1 MFKALAFLL
10 CFIQIFA
17 GQHYIKIM
25 CSKLGWNTLLSK
37 LLCSSLF
44 VGVAVLGILNSGGFT
59 FYSKFMLAGFICSLL
74 GDGFL
79 HMYPKLG
86 SVYVNYAL
94 GGLSFLAGHICFI
107 TAILM
112 SNMLV
117 FRSSAASAAIHIC
130 SAVLLDAAVM
140 LALCRKMKLGKF
152 LVPVAVYGIV
162 LMFMVVNAF
171 SLGIS
176 CFDGNASGAA
186 AMLLTLGLGSACF
199 AASDIVLA
207 TDFFTGGKDIKKKK
221 ANIILY
227 YNGQMLMAASLFA
240 TVLIK

>member
-1 MFKALAFLL
+1 MFKAVALV
-10 CFIQIFA
+10 CFIAQIFA
-17 GQHYIKIM
+17 VRHYIKIM
-25 CSKLGWNTLLSK
+25 YPTLGWNTLLSK

-44 VGVAVLGILNSGGFT
+44 TAVAVLGILDGGMTVF
-59 FYSKFMLAGFICSLL
+59 SKFMLVGFICSLL

-86 SVYVNYAL
+86 SKYVNYAL
-94 GGLSFLAGHICFI
+94 GGLSFLAGHIFFI

-112 SNMLV
+112 PNILV
-117 FRSSAASAAIHIC
+117 FRSSKAMIIQIAL
-130 SAVLLDAAVM
+130 AVLLDAAVM
-140 LALCRKMKLGKF
+140 IFLCRKMKLGRF
-152 LVPVAVYGIV
+152 LLPVAVYGLV

-176 CFDGNASGAA
+176 AASESVRGAA
-186 AMLLTLGLGSACF
+186 AMMRTLGLGSACF

-207 TDFFTGGKDIKKKK
+207 TDFFSGGKDIKKKK

-227 YNGQMLMAASLFA
+227 YSGQMLMAASLFA
-240 TVLIK
+240 TVLVK

>member
-1 MFKALAFLL
+1 MFKAVALV
-10 CFIQIFA
+10 CFIAQIFA
-17 GQHYIKIM
+17 VRHYIKIM
-25 CSKLGWNTLLSK
+25 YPTLGWNTLLSK

-44 VGVAVLGILNSGGFT
+44 TAVAVLGILDGGMTVF
-59 FYSKFMLAGFICSLL
+59 SKFMLVGFICSLL

-86 SVYVNYAL
+86 SKYVNYAL
-94 GGLSFLAGHICFI
+94 GGLSFLAGHIFFI

-112 SNMLV
+112 PNILV
-117 FRSSAASAAIHIC
+117 FRSSKAMIIQIAL
-130 SAVLLDAAVM
+130 AVLLDTAVM
-140 LALCRKMKLGKF
+140 IFLCRKMKLGRF
-152 LVPVAVYGIV
+152 LLPVAVYGLV

-176 CFDGNASGAA
+176 AAESVRGAA
-186 AMLLTLGLGSACF
+186 AMMLTLGLGSVCF

-207 TDFFTGGKDIKKKK
+207 TDFFSGGKDIKKKK

-227 YNGQMLMAASLFA
+227 YSGQMLMAASLFA
-240 TVLIK
+240 TVLVK

>member
-1 MFKALAFLL
+1 MFKAVALV
-10 CFIQIFA
+10 CFIAQIFA
-17 GQHYIKIM
+17 VRHYIKIM
-25 CSKLGWNTLLSK
+25 YPTLGWNTLLSK

-44 VGVAVLGILNSGGFT
+44 TAVAVLGILDGGMTVF
-59 FYSKFMLAGFICSLL
+59 SKFMLVGFICSLL

-94 GGLSFLAGHICFI
+94 GGLSFLAGHIFFI

-112 SNMLV
+112 PNILV
-117 FRSSAASAAIHIC
+117 FRSSTAMMIIQIAL
-130 SAVLLDAAVM
+130 AVLLDAAVM
-140 LALCRKMKLGKF
+140 IFLCSKMKLGKF
-152 LVPVAVYGIV
+152 LLPVAVYGLV

-176 CFDGNASGAA
+176 AASESVGGAA
-186 AMLLTLGLGSACF
+186 AMTLTLGLGSACF

-207 TDFFTGGKDIKKKK
+207 TDFFSGGKDIKKKK

-227 YNGQMLMAASLFA
+227 YSGQMLMAASLFA
-240 TVLIK
+240 TVLVK

>member
-1 MFKALAFLL
+1 MFKAVALV
-10 CFIQIFA
+10 CFIAQIFA
-17 GQHYIKIM
+17 VKHYIKIM
-25 CSKLGWNTLLSK
+25 YPTLGWNTLLSK

-44 VGVAVLGILNSGGFT
+44 TAVAVLGILDGGMTVF
-59 FYSKFMLAGFICSLL
+59 SKFMLVGFICSLL

-86 SVYVNYAL
+86 SKYVNYAL
-94 GGLSFLAGHICFI
+94 GGLSFLAGHIFFI

-112 SNMLV
+112 PNILV
-117 FRSSAASAAIHIC
+117 FRSSKAMIIQIAL
-130 SAVLLDAAVM
+130 AVLLDTAVM
-140 LALCRKMKLGKF
+140 IFLCRKMKLGRF
-152 LVPVAVYGIV
+152 LLPVAVYGLV

-176 CFDGNASGAA
+176 AAESVRGAA
-186 AMLLTLGLGSACF
+186 AMMLTLGLGSVCF

-207 TDFFTGGKDIKKKK
+207 TDFFSGGKDIKKKK

-227 YNGQMLMAASLFA
+227 YSGQMLMAASLFA
-240 TVLIK
+240 TVLVK

>member
-1 MFKALAFLL
+1 M
-10 CFIQIFA
+10 
-17 GQHYIKIM
+17 YPT
-25 CSKLGWNTLLSK
+25 LGWNTLLSK

-44 VGVAVLGILNSGGFT
+44 TAVAVLGILDGGMTVF
-59 FYSKFMLAGFICSLL
+59 SKFMLVGFICSLL

-86 SVYVNYAL
+86 SKYVNYAL
-94 GGLSFLAGHICFI
+94 GGLSFLAGHIFFI

-112 SNMLV
+112 PNILV
-117 FRSSAASAAIHIC
+117 FRSSKAMIIQIAL
-130 SAVLLDAAVM
+130 AVLLDTAVM
-140 LALCRKMKLGKF
+140 IFLCRKMKLGRF
-152 LVPVAVYGIV
+152 LLPVAVYGLV

-176 CFDGNASGAA
+176 AAESVRGAA
-186 AMLLTLGLGSACF
+186 AMMLTLGLGSVCF

-207 TDFFTGGKDIKKKK
+207 TDFFSGGKDIKKKK

-227 YNGQMLMAASLFA
+227 YSGQMLMAASLFA
-240 TVLIK
+240 TVLVK

>member
-1 MFKALAFLL
+1 MFKAVALV
-10 CFIQIFA
+10 CFIAQIFA
-17 GQHYIKIM
+17 VRHYIKIM
-25 CSKLGWNTLLSK
+25 YPTLGWNTLLSK

-44 VGVAVLGILNSGGFT
+44 TAVAVLGILDGGMTVF
-59 FYSKFMLAGFICSLL
+59 SKFMLVGFICSLL

-86 SVYVNYAL
+86 SKYVNYAL
-94 GGLSFLAGHICFI
+94 GGLSFLAGHIFFI

-112 SNMLV
+112 PNILV
-117 FRSSAASAAIHIC
+117 FRSSKAMIIQIAL
-130 SAVLLDAAVM
+130 AVLLDTAVM
-140 LALCRKMKLGKF
+140 IFLCRKMKLGRF
-152 LVPVAVYGIV
+152 LLPVAVYGLV

-176 CFDGNASGAA
+176 AAESVRGAA
-186 AMLLTLGLGSACF
+186 AMMLTLGLGSVCF

-207 TDFFTGGKDIKKKK
+207 TDFFSGGKDIKKKK

-227 YNGQMLMAASLFA
+227 YSGQMLMAASLFA
-240 TVLIK
+240 TVLAK

>member
-1 MFKALAFLL
+1 MFKAVALV
-10 CFIQIFA
+10 CFIAQIFA
-17 GQHYIKIM
+17 VRHYIKIM
-25 CSKLGWNTLLSK
+25 YPTLGWNTLLSK

-44 VGVAVLGILNSGGFT
+44 TAVAVLGILDGGMTVF
-59 FYSKFMLAGFICSLL
+59 SKFMLVGFICSLL

-86 SVYVNYAL
+86 SKYVNYAL
-94 GGLSFLAGHICFI
+94 GGLSFLAGLIFFI

-112 SNMLV
+112 PNILV
-117 FRSSAASAAIHIC
+117 FRSSKAMIIQIAL
-130 SAVLLDAAVM
+130 AVLLDTAVM
-140 LALCRKMKLGKF
+140 IFLCRKMKLGRF
-152 LVPVAVYGIV
+152 LLPVAVYGLV

-176 CFDGNASGAA
+176 AAESVRGAA
-186 AMLLTLGLGSACF
+186 AMMLTLGLGSVCF

-207 TDFFTGGKDIKKKK
+207 TDFFSGGKDIKKKK

-227 YNGQMLMAASLFA
+227 YSGQMLMAASLFA
-240 TVLIK
+240 TVLVK

>member
-1 MFKALAFLL
+1 MFKAVALV
-10 CFIQIFA
+10 CFIAQIFA
-17 GQHYIKIM
+17 VRHYIKIM
-25 CSKLGWNTLLSK
+25 YPTLGWNTLLSK

-44 VGVAVLGILNSGGFT
+44 TAVAVLGIFDGGMTVF
-59 FYSKFMLAGFICSLL
+59 SKFMLVGFICSLL

-94 GGLSFLAGHICFI
+94 GGLSFLAGHIFFI

-112 SNMLV
+112 PNILV
-117 FRSSAASAAIHIC
+117 FRSSTPRMIIQIAL
-130 SAVLLDAAVM
+130 AVLLDAAVM
-140 LALCRKMKLGKF
+140 IFLCRKMKLGRF
-152 LVPVAVYGIV
+152 LLPVAVYGLV

-176 CFDGNASGAA
+176 AASESVRGAA
-186 AMLLTLGLGSACF
+186 AMTLTLGLGSACF

-207 TDFFTGGKDIKKKK
+207 TDFFSVGKDIKKKK

-227 YNGQMLMAASLFA
+227 YSGQMLMAASLFA
-240 TVLIK
+240 TVLAK

>member
-1 MFKALAFLL
+1 M
-10 CFIQIFA
+10 
-17 GQHYIKIM
+17 YPT
-25 CSKLGWNTLLSK
+25 LGWNTLLSK

-44 VGVAVLGILNSGGFT
+44 TAVAVLGILDGGMTVF
-59 FYSKFMLAGFICSLL
+59 SKFMLVGFICSLL

-94 GGLSFLAGHICFI
+94 GGLSFLAGHIFFI
-107 TAILM
+107 TAIL
-112 SNMLV
+112 
-117 FRSSAASAAIHIC
+117 I
-130 SAVLLDAAVM
+130 DAAVM
-140 LALCRKMKLGKF
+140 IFLCSKMKLGKF
-152 LVPVAVYGIV
+152 LLPVAVYGLA

-176 CFDGNASGAA
+176 AASENAEGAA
-186 AMLLTLGLGSACF
+186 AMTLTLGLGSACF

-207 TDFFTGGKDIKKKK
+207 TDFFSGGKDIKKKK

-227 YNGQMLMAASLFA
+227 YSGQMLMAASLFA
-240 TVLIK
+240 TVLVK

>member
-1 MFKALAFLL
+1 MFKAVALV
-10 CFIQIFA
+10 CFIAQIFA
-17 GQHYIKIM
+17 VRHYIKIM
-25 CSKLGWNTLLSK
+25 YPTLGWNTLLSK

-44 VGVAVLGILNSGGFT
+44 TAVAVLGILDGGMTVF
-59 FYSKFMLAGFICSLL
+59 SKFMLVGFICSLL

-86 SVYVNYAL
+86 SKYVNYAL
-94 GGLSFLAGHICFI
+94 GGLSFLAGHIFFI

-112 SNMLV
+112 PNILV
-117 FRSSAASAAIHIC
+117 FRSSKAMIIQIAL
-130 SAVLLDAAVM
+130 AVLLDTAVM
-140 LALCRKMKLGKF
+140 IFLCRKMKLGRF
-152 LVPVAVYGIV
+152 LLPVAVYGLV

-176 CFDGNASGAA
+176 AAESVRGAA
-186 AMLLTLGLGSACF
+186 AMMLTLGLGSVCF

-207 TDFFTGGKDIKKKK
+207 TDFFSGGKDIKKKK

-227 YNGQMLMAASLFA
+227 YSGQMLMATSLFA
-240 TVLIK
+240 TVLVK